1 MGVVNK
7 SELLVGVVNAVII
20 VGVVN
25 KTMGVISG
33 CGQQDYGTG

>member
-25 KTMGVISG
+25 KT
-33 CGQQDYGTG
+33 GTG